1 MSDRNER
8 PASGKETI
16 PLADFNRLNVL
27 ALGRYVDFEG
37 MALQITADESQVF
50 ITGEEAKVVLHAMIM
65 KADDEKVEL
74 FISAQQ
80 EDNDQARDFE
90 WLKRLIAEGKSR
102 REIEMETTA
111 LETLDAG
118 AAAETYAES
127 ANAVSEGPVKLKHET
142 IERIKSLSTG
152 VVGKGVRGEFEGEM
166 CQMEV
171 QADSRFVTVTFNS
184 IASGTGGRL
193 TNWHLPFSFMEDE
206 GVPRVVV
213 TTDADLENGLTARVE
228 EIFDPSTGFKTYD
241 ELDGESA

>member
-118 AAAETYAES
+118 AAAAKRVGEL
-127 ANAVSEGPVKLKHET
+127 VSVHVIPRPH
-142 IERIKSLSTG
+142 
-152 VVGKGVRGEFEGEM
+152 
-166 CQMEV
+166 
-171 QADSRFVTVTFNS
+171 ADVEA
-184 IASGTGGRL
+184 I
-193 TNWHLPFSFMEDE
+193 LP
-206 GVPRVVV
+206 
-213 TTDADLENGLTARVE
+213 A
-228 EIFDPSTGFKTYD
+228 K
-241 ELDGESA
+241 